1 MWEHAA
7 ELVLQRLAAQHAA
20 RTHGSPAPPRVA
32 LGSVDCTQRD
42 SAPLCKRAHVQAF
55 PTVRVYRGGAQS
67 TPFDDDAHS
76 HHESYT
82 GPRVAEAVA
91 DFAMTVAQEVLTK
104 TGQVSGKDVSPGAY
118 TLGWQARRMRQ
129 QQAASLLCCSS
140 RTADIA
146 RMLSHAT
153 PSCSR
158 PARTATRT
166 A

>member
-20 RTHGSPAPPRVA
+20 RTHGSPAPARVA

-67 TPFDDDAHS
+67 TPFDDDEHS

-118 TLGWQARRMRQ
+118 TLGWQVR
-129 QQAASLLCCSS
+129 AAACLLRCSS

-146 RMLSHAT
+146 CMLTLAAMPPH
-153 PSCSR
+153 SR